1 MKQIYQLI
9 LMYSIS
15 YPSSLMSS
23 YYLSIPSFANSYSFL
38 CGKNYINYFTDAQRY
53 LQKRYDPGLCNAI
66 LELAHDRNES
76 TKNAKAYE
84 VLRKF
89 LDCLQGAGITNLS
102 DSRPLEEE
110 RNNPNTLQQCWVAL
124 SRGPLASYHIIKN
137 FYGQGSSQVLTP
149 YNDIKETYT
158 LLKKHGEAFTHGLR
172 VIVLYG
178 LRGQT
183 ALSKEIDP
191 KPSIETT
198 KLSLVAYLLNYLDRE
213 IEALNKDLLFDSV
226 NKDGLDRLIKD
237 LTEMKNR
244 LPEK

>member
-1 MKQIYQLI
+1 MKQIYRLI

-15 YPSSLMSS
+15 YPTFLMTS
-23 YYLSIPSFANSYSFL
+23 YLSAPSFAKDFL
-38 CGKNYINYFTDAQRY
+38 CGINYINYFADAQRY
-53 LQKRYDPGLCNAI
+53 FQKKYDPGLCNAI

-84 VLRKF
+84 ALRKF
-89 LDCLQGAGITNLS
+89 LDCLQGAESNNLS

-110 RNNPNTLQQCWVAL
+110 RNNPNTLQQCWIAL

-137 FYGQGSSQVLTP
+137 FYGQGSSQGSTS
-149 YNDIKETYT
+149 YNDIKEAYA
-158 LLKKHGEAFTHGLR
+158 LLKKHSKAFTHGLR

-191 KPSIETT
+191 KPPIETT
-198 KLSLVAYLLNYLDRE
+198 KLSLIAYLLNYLDRE
-213 IEALNKDLLFDSV
+213 IEDLNKDQLFDSIKRD
-226 NKDGLDRLIKD
+226 NLARLIED

-244 LPEK
+244 LSEK